1 MRTPANGRQ
10 SKVKIKDSGG
20 VAICDNIM
28 PGEGTTNNVIVENI
42 TTTPITTTTTTT
54 TNGNITAG
62 NIIANMSSYFAKP
75 LSITETK
82 KMTNHPKK
90 KESTNEN
97 VISQQNYGK
106 KTLDEQHTEKINYF
120 RKINEEEIPKLI
132 ELKKN
137 RKVMKKSAI
146 NVETLD
152 VGNKKIQELKN
163 MEKSYL
169 LKNSKY
175 IFQYFEEK
183 KNISINNNSTNN
195 SFHSFFMLK
204 PSSLPSST
212 EPQKPIDTPTTSL
225 TPANNVVPMQP
236 PQYISNKKK
245 YENYW
250 KNVNNEILSIQ
261 DYIYPI
267 DVCTSCKNGELI
279 SQEEEG
285 VLICNNPK
293 CGIMIPYII
302 ESSKPSN
309 KEPPNEVSYTAYIR
323 LNHFKEILSQFQA
336 KETTQIP
343 AEVIDAIRA
352 RIKKERIEDV
362 SKIDYHKM
370 REILRKLGLNKYFE
384 HIQYINS
391 LFGIKPP
398 IMNEE
403 LHETLCMLFIEIQQP
418 WAIHNPPHRRNF
430 FNYTYTLYQLCV
442 LLDQT
447 QYLPYI
453 PMMKDRDKQLEQDM
467 IWKKVC
473 GELGWKFF
481 PTL

>member
-1 MRTPANGRQ
+1 VPET
-10 SKVKIKDSGG
+10 SLKKGG
-20 VAICDNIM
+20 SHQRKREPTGD
-28 PGEGTTNNVIVENI
+28 
-42 TTTPITTTTTTT
+42 
-54 TNGNITAG
+54 TA
-62 NIIANMSSYFAKP
+62 
-75 LSITETK
+75 LK
-82 KMTNHPKK
+82 K
-90 KESTNEN
+90 
-97 VISQQNYGK
+97 SQQTYNK

-120 RKINEEEIPKLI
+120 KRMNEKDIPQLL
-132 ELKKN
+132 ELQKTPK
-137 RKVMKKSAI
+137 MIKKSDAD
-146 NVETLD
+146 EL
-152 VGNKKIQELKN
+152 NKRIREMRSEEKN
-163 MEKSYL
+163 YL

-183 KNISINNNSTNN
+183 KNISGNNGANN
-195 SFHSFFMLK
+195 GIHSFFTMNAP
-204 PSSLPSST
+204 PS
-212 EPQKPIDTPTTSL
+212 D
-225 TPANNVVPMQP
+225 NNNAYV
-236 PQYISNKKK
+236 SNKKK

-250 KNVNNEILSIQ
+250 KNVNNEILTIQ
-261 DYIYPI
+261 DYVFPI
-267 DVCTSCKNGELI
+267 DVCTCCKNGELI

-285 VLICNNPK
+285 VLICNK
-293 CGIMIPYII
+293 CGVMVPHII

-343 AEVIDAIRA
+343 VEVIDAIRA

-362 SKIDYHKM
+362 TKIDYHKM

-481 PTL
+481 ATL